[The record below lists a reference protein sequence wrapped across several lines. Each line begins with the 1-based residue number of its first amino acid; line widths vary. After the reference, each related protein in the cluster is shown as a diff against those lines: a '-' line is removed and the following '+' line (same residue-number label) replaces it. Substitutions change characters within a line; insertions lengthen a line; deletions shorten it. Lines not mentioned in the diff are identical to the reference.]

1 MKGLIQ
7 IYTGDGKGKTTA
19 CVGAAIRA
27 CGHGMTVYFVQFQKG
42 SDSGELKVLRKI
54 DNINVNRICS
64 FKKFYYY
71 MNEEDKSL
79 YAKEHKQAFRSVV
92 ETISKNPDKYD
103 MLIMD
108 ELLGAVS
115 IGVIDEDEVVEF
127 LTNKPEHL
135 EILLSGRNA
144 SDKIIQVSDYV
155 SDIKCLK
162 HPFEKNIAA
171 RQGIEY

>member
-1 MKGLIQ
+1 
-7 IYTGDGKGKTTA
+7 
-19 CVGAAIRA
+19 
-27 CGHGMTVYFVQFQKG
+27 
-42 SDSGELKVLRKI
+42 
-54 DNINVNRICS
+54 
-64 FKKFYYY
+64 
-71 MNEEDKSL
+71 
-79 YAKEHKQAFRSVV
+79 
-92 ETISKNPDKYD
+92 